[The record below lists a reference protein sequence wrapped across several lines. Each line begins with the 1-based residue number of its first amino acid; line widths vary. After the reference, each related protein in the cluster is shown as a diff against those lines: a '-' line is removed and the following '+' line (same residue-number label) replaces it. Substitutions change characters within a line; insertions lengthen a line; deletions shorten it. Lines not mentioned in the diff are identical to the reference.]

1 VNKGIARSSSLTG
14 LALIGLSVVLYVGL
28 ELSSRWD
35 QAKMPG
41 GKNMGIAILFTLFGV
56 PMLISLA
63 AGLLCLIIGAIAS
76 AYARFFPR
84 PSN

>member
-1 VNKGIARSSSLTG
+1 
-14 LALIGLSVVLYVGL
+14 
-28 ELSSRWD
+28 
-35 QAKMPG
+35 MPG

-76 AYARFFPR
+76 AYARFFPQLQID
-84 PSN
+84 PLP